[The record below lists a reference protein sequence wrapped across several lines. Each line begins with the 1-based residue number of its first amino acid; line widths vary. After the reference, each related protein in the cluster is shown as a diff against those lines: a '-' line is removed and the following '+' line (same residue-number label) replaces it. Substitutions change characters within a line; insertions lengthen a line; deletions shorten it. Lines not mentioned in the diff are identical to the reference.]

1 VSLTLIYKAH
11 KRRFLKKCATLLEK
25 IKYNRGLIL
34 SEFHGQLSKMTV
46 TLPANNDPVDYQM
59 VLGEQ
64 RVAMTPLI
72 GQKIELKYAG
82 EIHCVACDRR
92 IKKSYSGGYCFPCS
106 QKLAR
111 CDLCIMKPETC
122 HYGAGTCREPEWG
135 EAFCMQDHIVYL
147 ANSSGIKVGITRI
160 NQIPTRWIDQ
170 GASQALPIFRVKSRL
185 QSGLVEVIFKSH
197 VSDRT
202 DWRKMLK
209 GKPEDVDLLAIRD
222 QLMLESSEQILAL
235 QQRFGEQAIM
245 PLDNQDVVD
254 ISFPVQQYPDKV
266 KSFNFDKTPEI
277 SGILCGIKGQYLI
290 FDTGVIN
297 IRKFTGYN
305 ITVVVE

>member
-1 VSLTLIYKAH
+1 MA
-11 KRRFLKKCATLLEK
+11 
-25 IKYNRGLIL
+25 
-34 SEFHGQLSKMTV
+34 V
-46 TLPANNDPVDYQM
+46 TLSDNNDLVVYQM

-64 RVAMTPLI
+64 RIEMTPLI
-72 GQKIELKYAG
+72 GQKIQLKYAG
-82 EIHCVACDRR
+82 EIHCIECDRR

-122 HYGAGTCREPEWG
+122 HYDAGTCREPEWG

-160 NQIPTRWIDQ
+160 NQIPTRWVDQ
-170 GASQALPIFRVKSRL
+170 GASHALPIFRVKSRF

-209 GKPEDVDLLAIRD
+209 GEPSVIDLLAIRD
-222 QLMLESSEQILAL
+222 QLMLKCSEDIMAL

-245 PLDNQDVVD
+245 PLDDNHVVN
-254 ISFPVQQYPDKV
+254 ITYPVHQYPDKI
-266 KSFNFDKTPEI
+266 KSFNFDKTPDI
-277 SGILCGIKGQYLI
+277 SGVLHGIKGQYLI

-297 IRKFTGYN
+297 IRKYTGYN
-305 ITVVVE
+305 ITMVVG